1 MKGWPPFRVTVLIW
15 VVLILTAWNALR
27 LWTAFAWKTQIFEY
41 ALQTGPLYIGLTGAV
56 WVIIGLGTLLG
67 IGQPGKRSRLFILAA
82 AVVYSAWYWLDRL
95 LMQEKRSDWLFVA
108 ALNLLLLIWV
118 VFSTKSR
125 YFQREAYEREPE
137 T

>member
-1 MKGWPPFRVTVLIW
+1 VKGWPPFRVTVLIW

-27 LWTAFAWKTQIFEY
+27 LWTAFAWKTQISEY
-41 ALQTGPLYIGLTGAV
+41 APQSGPLYIGLTGAV
-56 WVIIGLGTLLG
+56 WVTIGLGTLWG
-67 IGQPGKRSRLFILAA
+67 IWQPGKRSRLLTVGA
-82 AVVYSAWYWLDRL
+82 AVVYSAWYWSDRL

-108 ALNLLLLIWV
+108 ALNLLLLTWV

-137 T
+137 N